1 MSLWEVAT
9 FTKVSK
15 STLAAMEGGSRP
27 ASTKVLLR
35 YSTLFNL
42 PLSSVFYLA
51 EHIDDKCAPST
62 EAMMVPIEIGLMLK
76 WR

>member
-1 MSLWEVAT
+1 
-9 FTKVSK
+9 
-15 STLAAMEGGSRP
+15 
-27 ASTKVLLR
+27 LLR